1 MNEVFKTGAV
11 FDLVNNFSPE
21 LAKVIGGLEKFD
33 KAIQGSQAELKK
45 FGFGNL
51 AERTGKQ
58 LDALVQ
64 TTGLAVDKMIAH
76 FARVD
81 KAVDG
86 TMGAVGKLGAAMSG
100 DLNAAAKA
108 GADGVIG
115 NLGSVDK
122 ALTGSMA
129 EVARLAGALTSDL
142 TTAAGT
148 ASTELVAGFGRADA
162 SIATAVA
169 SASALKT
176 EIGLAAAAAAG
187 IRMPSLPGSG
197 SSGGRS
203 GGGGGHGPR
212 HGLHM
217 RAPGMHIPGGGHVGL
232 SQGSSG
238 MVPAIGALAAG
249 EVVKSSIE
257 HAFDFDHWV
266 AILKANGMS
275 PERIDAAKQAAWANA
290 GANPNASA
298 TDSLKTIIELNKV
311 TGNLEESMKLLP
323 TFSIAESGMQSVKAE
338 GLHSKFNAGT
348 QVFNFAKALE
358 EMNATQNPEDKTP
371 EEREARVKLYSREL
385 LRTMITSNGTFD
397 GNAAFAM
404 TNNSGGASQNWDMNM
419 ATIVAPLLGDIM
431 KHSKLGNAD
440 YMALKSYAGGGITSK
455 ATAALVKYGLADAAT
470 DTYTDKTGIHLNA
483 NSHFAEGITENIW
496 DWSTKKLEA
505 LRAHGI
511 DTNDQKQMNEIINEI
526 GSNKS
531 TTMLMRA
538 VLEPGTRNQMQKEI
552 NQRGLVPE
560 DAAGILTQ
568 NDPVLKLDAVHK
580 KWDDLLTALGG
591 PMTDIAIKALTNLAQ
606 GLNTLAQA
614 MEAHPEATKNV
625 GIALGGIAVGLG
637 ALAAV
642 AFVTFLPGGAAV
654 LGLGALAG
662 ALTAFAA
669 VNWDQVEAAEKR
681 LKSFVASFADS
692 MATTAEKLGKLPGV
706 GAPFR
711 DTSKPKFDPNAIPPS
726 GFMPMAF
733 QTGTANDNSPMVD
746 MLAQGVFKGLQMYA
760 NGGSAGGGTGGG
772 GIINA
777 SYGGAGG
784 FGGGGGSSGG
794 VLSPLM
800 RGRIG
805 GGSHGDGGNN
815 PYLGGAGAGA
825 FVAPVGDHLTAG
837 MRNNNLGNIGFF
849 GQHTAGLIGPSNARD
864 VDHSIARFDTQESGI
879 RAAAALA
886 LSKYRRGRH
895 STWDLI
901 AAAGGWTPGSLGPGA
916 SVNVARAMGL
926 SNRDDVHLDD
936 PNQMVRFLR
945 GLAVQEHGPAG
956 RFYTEDRIR
965 GALGHMPTV
974 AAPRPRVTPGA
985 PAAGSPSAMNVPPI
999 HVNLHLDKKV
1009 IARHVVKDMAQAMA
1023 HPTTTGGP
1031 TGRTHYTHSGVPI
1044 TDAA

>member
-1 MNEVFKTGAV
+1 LNEVFKTGAV

-129 EVARLAGALTSDL
+129 EVARLAGALTGDL

-176 EIGLAAAAAAG
+176 EIGLAAAAANG
-187 IRMPSLPGSG
+187 MRIPQLPGIGGGGSG
-197 SSGGRS
+197 R

-217 RAPGMHIPGGGHVGL
+217 RAPDMHIPGGGHVGL

-275 PERIDAAKQAAWANA
+275 PERIDSAKQAAWANA

-323 TFSIAESGMQSVKAE
+323 TFSVAESGMQSVKAE
-338 GLHSKFNAGT
+338 GLHSRFNAGT

-560 DAAGILTQ
+560 DAAGILTK
-568 NDPVLKLDAVHK
+568 NDPVLKLDAIHK
-580 KWDDLLTALGG
+580 KWDDFLTALGG
-591 PMTDIAIKALTNLAQ
+591 PMTDTAITALTKIAH
-606 GLNTLAQA
+606 GLNTMAQA
-614 MEAHPEATKNV
+614 MEAHPEATKNIGV
-625 GIALGGIAVGLG
+625 ALAGVAVGLG
-637 ALAAV
+637 ALAV
-642 AFVTFLPGGAAV
+642 VSFTAFVPGGAVV
-654 LGLGALAG
+654 LGLTTLAS
-662 ALTAFAA
+662 ALTALAA
-669 VNWDQVEAAEKR
+669 VNWDQVEAAGKR
-681 LKSFVASFADS
+681 LKSFVASFADT

-711 DTSKPKFDPNAIPPS
+711 DTSKPTFDPNAIPPS
-726 GFMPMAF
+726 GFLPMAF
-733 QTGTANDNSPMVD
+733 QTGGTANDNSPMVD

-760 NGGSAGGGTGGG
+760 NGGGAAGGMGGGGG

-777 SYGGAGG
+777 SYGGGGG
-784 FGGGGGSSGG
+784 FGGGD
-794 VLSPLM
+794 SPLL
-800 RGRIG
+800 RGARG
-805 GGSHGDGGNN
+805 GGGFGSIDRAAGEGSPISGSMGTRGEAAMSHLMSVGVSREAAAAIVGNAQQESSISPNGRPGDHGTAHGMFQWRFERFDALKRFAGSHGKSWTDANTQLDFMVDEAKHRGNAGW
-815 PYLGGAGAGA
+815 LTGHDVGAANE
-825 FVAPVGDHLTAG
+825 G
-837 MRNNNLGNIGFF
+837 MRRFERYGDNSYGTRLGNA
-849 GQHTAGLIGPSNARD
+849 HM
-864 VDHSIARFDTQESGI
+864 
-879 RAAAALA
+879 
-886 LSKYRRGRH
+886 
-895 STWDLI
+895 W
-901 AAAGGWTPGSLGPGA
+901 
-916 SVNVARAMGL
+916 MG
-926 SNRDDVHLDD
+926 
-936 PNQMVRFLR
+936 
-945 GLAVQEHGPAG
+945 
-956 RFYTEDRIR
+956 R
-965 GALGHMPTV
+965 GAAPTV
-974 AAPRPRVTPGA
+974 AAPRPRVTPGG
-985 PAAGSPSAMNVPPI
+985 PAAGGGQAMNVTL
-999 HVNLHLDKKV
+999 HNHTHLDGKV
-1009 IARHVVKDMAQAMA
+1009 IAKSTTKHSVNMIAQAMA
-1023 HPTTTGGP
+1023 HPTTTGSVNP
-1031 TGRTHYTHSGVPI
+1031 RVHYSHGGVPL